1 MLELNI
7 ALMRHLLTN
16 KCTIFLKRLVEQSL
30 FGGSLLG
37 VTATCA
43 LELGV
48 DVGMLDATLHMGFPR
63 SFSSLWQQM
72 GRSGRSGR
80 PSISVFICF
89 DSPVDQFFARSPSA
103 LFHSSPEA
111 VAVNPDND
119 HILRAHLLCACSE
132 LPLSNS
138 DGRYFGAKFA
148 AMVRSLRD
156 ANDVIPTNP
165 LLRPSSSS
173 SSSCSSSR
181 NGSSSNSSSSSS
193 TSAEFLSDILR
204 IHPLH
209 PFGSN
214 PAKEVNIRMIDPV
227 TITIVNDDRG
237 GLVIDSVEYSRAFFT
252 LFEGAIHLH
261 GGGQYLVHKL
271 DLNSKIAHT
280 RPTNVRWFTSSRNRS
295 DISILKLLQVR
306 GMLKFGSVQVVRSVS
321 GYVKRWIDTGEVF
334 EEGTCCLP
342 NLEFETKGVWIDIPL
357 SVKKAL
363 QAEGFNATD
372 AVHAVNH
379 ILITVAPLLLFSDE
393 SDIATEHDLIS
404 GSRILLYDRLA
415 GGVGAC
421 DELFSTPDMFPTLMQ
436 KAKELLSTCPCQDDD
451 ENGKRGCPSC
461 LLCSSCNAYNN
472 HLSKAGALKLLDL
485 LVALEKEAAM
495 ADSPAAA
502 ATRSPTTKQL
512 LQSPDDSQGSQ
523 HFGDD
528 TENDKG
534 TTIGQEISP
543 TRDTPRKRRR
553 KCSLKAARFTN
564 HPGTRSKTTRLLFT

>member
-1 MLELNI
+1 
-7 ALMRHLLTN
+7 
-16 KCTIFLKRLVEQSL
+16 
-30 FGGSLLG
+30 
-37 VTATCA
+37 
-43 LELGV
+43 
-48 DVGMLDATLHMGFPR
+48 MLDATLHMGFPR

-72 GRSGRSGR
+72 GRCGRGGR
-80 PSISVFICF
+80 PSISIFICF
-89 DSPVDQFFARSPSA
+89 DSPVDQFFARSPTV

-138 DGRYFGAKFA
+138 DGKYFGSKFA
-148 AMVRSLRD
+148 DMVLSLRD
-156 ANDVIPTNP
+156 SNDIIPTNP

-173 SSSCSSSR
+173 SSSSR
-181 NGSSSNSSSSSS
+181 KNNSNISSS
-193 TSAEFLSDILR
+193 TDMLR

-227 TITIVNDDRG
+227 TITIVDDDRG
-237 GLVIDSVEYSRAFFT
+237 GLVIDSAEYSRAFFT

-280 RPTNVRWFTSSRNRS
+280 RPTNVRWFTSSKNRT

-306 GMLKFGSVQVVRSVS
+306 GMLRFGSVQVVKSVS

-342 NLEFETKGVWIDIPL
+342 NLEFETKGVWIDLPL
-357 SVKKAL
+357 STKKAL
-363 QAEGFNATD
+363 QAEGFNAID
-372 AVHAVNH
+372 AIHAVNH

-393 SDIATEHDLIS
+393 SDIATEHDIIS

-421 DELFSTPDMFPTLMQ
+421 DELFSTRDMFPTLLQ
-436 KAKELLSTCPCQDDD
+436 KSKELLSTCPCQNDDD
-451 ENGKRGCPSC
+451 DDKGKRGCPSC
-461 LLCSSCNAYNN
+461 LLCSTCNAYNK

-485 LVALEKEAAM
+485 LIALEKEAAM
-495 ADSPAAA
+495 EDSPAAV
-502 ATRSPTTKQL
+502 TCSPSSKRL
-512 LQSPDDSQGSQ
+512 LQSIDDSQGSE
-523 HFGDD
+523 HLGDD
-528 TENDKG
+528 AENDEG
-534 TTIGQEISP
+534 TTTRKGNSP
-543 TRDTPRKRRR
+543 FRDTPRKRKR
-553 KCSLKAARFTN
+553 KNALKAARFTQ
-564 HPGTRSKTTRLLFT
+564 HPGEKMPKKLHHSLDFIIITLS

>member
-1 MLELNI
+1 MQ
-7 ALMRHLLTN
+7 
-16 KCTIFLKRLVEQSL
+16 RLVEQSL

-89 DSPVDQFFARSPSA
+89 DSPVDQFFARSPSV

-119 HILRAHLLCACSE
+119 HILRAQLLCACSE
-132 LPLSNS
+132 LPISNS
-138 DGRYFGAKFA
+138 DGRYFGSKFA
-148 AMVRSLRD
+148 AMVHSLRD
-156 ANDVIPTNP
+156 ANDIIPTNP

-173 SSSCSSSR
+173 SSR
-181 NGSSSNSSSSSS
+181 TNSSSSS
-193 TSAEFLSDILR
+193 TSTGCLTDMLR

-227 TITIVNDDRG
+227 TITIVDDDRG

-252 LFEGAIHLH
+252 LFDGAIHLH

-280 RPTNVRWFTSSRNRS
+280 KPTNVRWFTSSRNRS
-295 DISILKLLQVR
+295 DISVVKLLQVR

-342 NLEFETKGVWIDIPL
+342 NLEFETKGVWIDLPL

-363 QAEGFNATD
+363 QAEGFNAVD

-421 DELFSTPDMFPTLMQ
+421 DVLFSTSDKFTKLMQ
-436 KAKELLSTCPCQDDD
+436 KAKELLTTCPCQDDD

-485 LVALEKEAAM
+485 LVVLEKEAAM
-495 ADSPAAA
+495 ADSPAAVA
-502 ATRSPTTKQL
+502 VTRSPNAKRLL
-512 LQSPDDSQGSQ
+512 LQSTDDSQGSQ
-523 HFGDD
+523 HYGDD
-528 TENDKG
+528 TENDESTTTQKG
-534 TTIGQEISP
+534 ISP
-543 TRDTPRKRRR
+543 FRDTPRKRKR
-553 KCSLKAARFTN
+553 KSALKAARFNN
-564 HPGTRSKTTRLLFT
+564 HPGSIYFI